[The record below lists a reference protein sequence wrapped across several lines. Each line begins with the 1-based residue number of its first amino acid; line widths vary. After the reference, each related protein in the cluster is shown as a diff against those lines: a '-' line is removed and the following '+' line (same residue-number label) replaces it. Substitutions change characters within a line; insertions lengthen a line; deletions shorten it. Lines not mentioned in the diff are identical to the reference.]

1 LRNVEPVRLA
11 GVLAD
16 AATPR
21 RAQEHSIDLGATLE
35 LVDFLGE
42 SGVAAIV
49 LLGATGE
56 FVHFALDDRRHMV
69 NFAVKRSRV
78 PLLVNVSH
86 STLDGAV
93 ELGREAAA
101 AGAAGLLLMPPYY
114 FRYGREAIIQFGLT
128 FAAEVGEAAPIY
140 LSGLDPASAVE
151 LFATGLFAGTI
162 ESSGSLEN
170 LRLLAEQA
178 SQTPFLLLHGC
189 ERTYAAAR
197 DLGAVGILSGLASAV
212 PELMVA
218 LDKALREAASD
229 RIAGFQARVIQFLDW
244 TDQIPFPV
252 GIKEAA
258 KQRKLKMGAPA
269 VPLSEAE
276 ERKLDEFR
284 QWFRDWLPS
293 VLRECRP

>member
-1 LRNVEPVRLA
+1 MRNVEPVRLA